1 VGLETVV
8 ETFRSIVGP
17 FMKLFEG
24 VSPAST
30 AAAIGLIILLFMAG
44 FYAIY
49 GLVKLGKL
57 VWNLRVK
64 SVTVG
69 LTLLGI
75 TLIALA
81 ILLPY

>member
-1 VGLETVV
+1 MGLETVI
-8 ETFRSIVGP
+8 ETFRGIVGP
-17 FMKLFEG
+17 FAKLFEG
-24 VSPAST
+24 ISPAAT
-30 AAAIGLIILLFMAG
+30 AATAGLIILLFMAG

-69 LTLLGI
+69 LTLLGVV
-75 TLIALA
+75 LIALA
-81 ILLPY
+81 VLLPY

>member
-1 VGLETVV
+1 MGVETVV
-8 ETFRSIVGP
+8 EVFRNVVGP
-17 FMKLFEG
+17 FAKLFEG
-24 VSPAST
+24 VSLAST
-30 AAAIGLIILLFMAG
+30 AATVGLTILLFMAG
-44 FYAIY
+44 FYIVY

-75 TLIALA
+75 VLIALA